1 MEWISVIS
9 KGFGT
14 ESAVYGLLTFMK
26 LGAVILL
33 KKDVYL
39 ADLDQCRAVSG
50 IPYENYLSEDEK
62 KRLSLITVSQ
72 SRNTMM
78 LRRSLTRMI
87 ISSYLNCYPEK
98 IRFYRNSYG
107 KPSVIEPVTD
117 LKFNL
122 SHGAVPNYL
131 IGYSMGLITALACS
145 HAITF
150 EEGAFLLYEINR
162 KESKKEGM
170 ATIIGF
176 EKDEL
181 VQIIKD
187 SQCEDKVFIACE
199 NNPYCFGISGYEN
212 FIQSVCDLA
221 AERGALNIY
230 TIDSKFAFHTP
241 LYHIPERDLSVS
253 AAKIKVVD
261 SAIPVVS
268 AIDQS
273 ILWKADDLSEEL
285 IRNMYSTVKWGK
297 LISSLA
303 QSGTRHFIEA
313 GLGKGLTKISRSM
326 EDACRFDTFDTICRE
341 NVTTLI

>member
-1 MEWISVIS
+1 MEFNLGKKNNMAIMFAGI
-9 KGFGT
+9 GT
-14 ESAVYGLLTFMK
+14 DYRKIIHKIPEKERKRIRQLSA
-26 LGAVILL
+26 IL
-33 KKDVYL
+33 KDRYE
-39 ADLDQCRAVSG
+39 LDIDA
-50 IPYENYLSEDEK
+50 
-62 KRLSLITVSQ
+62 
-72 SRNTMM
+72 
-78 LRRSLTRMI
+78 
-87 ISSYLNCYPEK
+87 YLNGDPLDAESN
-98 IRFYRNSYG
+98 FYNWLTIYTCDYAMYEWY
-107 KPSVIEPVTD
+107 V
-117 LKFNL
+117 
-122 SHGAVPNYL
+122 SHGAVPDYL

-150 EEGAFLLYEINR
+150 EDGAFLLYEINR

-212 FIQSVCDLA
+212 FIQLVCDLA

-253 AAKIKVVD
+253 VAKIKVVD

-268 AIDQS
+268 AIDHS
-273 ILWKADDLSEEL
+273 ILWKAQDLSDEL
-285 IRNMYSTVKWGK
+285 IRNMYCTVKWGK
-297 LISSLA
+297 LITSLA

-326 EDACRFDTFDTICRE
+326 EDTCRFDTFDTISRGK
-341 NVTTLI
+341 

>member
-1 MEWISVIS
+1 MERNLEKKNNMAMMFAGI
-9 KGFGT
+9 GT
-14 ESAVYGLLTFMK
+14 DYRKAIHKIPEKERKRIRQLSAV
-26 LGAVILL
+26 L
-33 KKDVYL
+33 KDRYE
-39 ADLDQCRAVSG
+39 LDIDA
-50 IPYENYLSEDEK
+50 
-62 KRLSLITVSQ
+62 
-72 SRNTMM
+72 
-78 LRRSLTRMI
+78 
-87 ISSYLNCYPEK
+87 YLNGDPLDTENN
-98 IRFYRNSYG
+98 FYNWLTIYTCDYTMYEWY
-107 KPSVIEPVTD
+107 V
-117 LKFNL
+117 

-150 EEGAFLLYEINR
+150 EDGAFLLYEINR

-187 SQCEDKVFIACE
+187 SQCENKVFIACE